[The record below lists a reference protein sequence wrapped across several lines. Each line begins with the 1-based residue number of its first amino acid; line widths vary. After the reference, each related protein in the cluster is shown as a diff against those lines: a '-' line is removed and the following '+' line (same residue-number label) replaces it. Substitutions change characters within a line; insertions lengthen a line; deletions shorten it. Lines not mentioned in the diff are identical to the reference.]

1 MTQGQLDPADRNET
15 LLRMTD
21 EVGHLV
27 LRDNY
32 DQNVVLSVEGSF
44 ASGLLPAHRR
54 FLDVLVR
61 AGDVDRR
68 LEALPSSAELD
79 RRAREGGGL
88 TMPELSVLIAHA
100 KITLGRAVLDSALP
114 DEEWVAATLRGY
126 FPAELGERFGD
137 HLTDHPLRRE
147 IATTVL
153 VNHVVGTGGLTFA
166 FRAAEE
172 TGSDPAD
179 VVRAFVVASQV
190 FGLPERA
197 AAVEALDGQVEAY
210 AQSRMRQAHQRLLD
224 RSVRWL
230 LHTRPEGI
238 DVPAEIARFAPAVA
252 RLAPSIVDLDDA
264 ATLQAEAEWF
274 TERGVP
280 ADEAL
285 RTVALLSLFPLLD
298 VVEVADASGRTVE
311 EIAAV
316 WYELSRRYAITTVLE
331 GIAALPRG
339 DRWQSLAR
347 AALRDDLYS
356 AVRDFTAAVVAEVPA
371 GAPVDAADAV
381 QAWETAHA
389 PAVRRAQQTMTDL
402 EGEPGAGDLAA
413 LSVGLRALRTVLRA
427 G

>member
-1 MTQGQLDPADRNET
+1 
-15 LLRMTD
+15 
-21 EVGHLV
+21 
-27 LRDNY
+27 
-32 DQNVVLSVEGSF
+32 
-44 ASGLLPAHRR
+44 
-54 FLDVLVR
+54 
-61 AGDVDRR
+61 
-68 LEALPSSAELD
+68 
-79 RRAREGGGL
+79 
-88 TMPELSVLIAHA
+88 
-100 KITLGRAVLDSALP
+100 VLDSALP

-126 FPAELGERFGD
+126 FPAELGQRFGE

-190 FGLPERA
+190 FGLGERA

-238 DVPAEIARFAPAVA
+238 DVPVEIARFAPAVA
-252 RLAPSIVDLDDA
+252 RLAGSIVELDDT

-280 ADEAL
+280 QDEAL

-298 VVEVADASGRTVE
+298 VVEVADAGGRSVE
-311 EIAAV
+311 EIVAV

-356 AVRDFTAAVVAEVPA
+356 AVRDFTAAVVAEVPE
-371 GAPVDAADAV
+371 GARVDAAAAV